1 MSWVSIGSL
10 IEKGQPWVG
19 TRYLL
24 AAARQMV
31 PIVDQNKKVIRDQ
44 NGQPIYQLVAGQ
56 QAATVKFL
64 GMSPD
69 GNRIMYQDEDTG
81 EQNDLPLLG
90 GGFFVQRLTGGR
102 RRRRTRRARRRTYR
116 KH

>member
-1 MSWVSIGSL
+1 MVWISVGSL
-10 IEKGQPWVG
+10 IDKGQPWVG

-24 AAARQMV
+24 AGPRQMA
-31 PIVDQNKKVIRDQ
+31 PIVGPDRKAIRDQ
-44 NGQPIYQLVAGQ
+44 NGQPIYQLVAGE

-69 GNRIMYQDEDTG
+69 GNRIIYQDENTG
-81 EQNDLPLLG
+81 QQNNIPLRG
-90 GGFFVQRLTGGR
+90 SGYFVQRLTGGR
-102 RRRRTRRARRRTYR
+102 RRTRRARRRTHR